1 MARTS
6 TNHLRCRVGASRD
19 KQISPGPLP
28 MNARCTAIT
37 LIVCLLAGCVSHEGT
52 YSPACIAYAGSKIN
66 LSDGLFVWEKFTD
79 SVVMDNDGK
88 IVNQFPGYPMR
99 GAYRIDEQMVY
110 MDSASGESME
120 NMYLHRHDDH
130 YYLLTAE
137 QFETGEKTGEY
148 AECALMLGGR
158 PDD

>member
-1 MARTS
+1 
-6 TNHLRCRVGASRD
+6 
-19 KQISPGPLP
+19 
-28 MNARCTAIT
+28 MNARHTATT

-52 YSPACIAYAGSKIN
+52 YSPACIAYAGSDIKLDN
-66 LSDGLFVWEKFTD
+66 GQFVWKKFTD
-79 SVVMDNDGK
+79 SVVVDNDGQ

-99 GAYRIDEQMVY
+99 GAYHVDGQTVY

-120 NMYLHRHDDH
+120 NMYLHRHDDR

-137 QFETGEKTGEY
+137 QFEAWEKTGEY
-148 AECALMLGGR
+148 AECALMLGGS